1 MLSRRCRAVCLF
13 AALLILVPAGT
24 PAPHAAGQKDAPCDV
39 ALLKN
44 GEYYTALSR
53 AIDEAKAEIV
63 MAFYVFKTAGKKS
76 SFPDVIAEKL
86 AGAVERGVHVGV
98 VLERGNKDDSELD
111 ADNDKTAQLLRD
123 KGIKVCFDSPQ
134 KTTHAKLAVIDR
146 RLTFAGSHN
155 MTQSALRYNNE
166 VSVMIASEA
175 TAADA
180 HRYIISLCP
189 QWKP

>member
-1 MLSRRCRAVCLF
+1 MLSRRCRAVCLI

-24 PAPHAAGQKDAPCDV
+24 PALHAAGPKDAPCDV

-44 GEYYTALSR
+44 GEYYAALSR
-53 AIDEAKAEIV
+53 AIDGAKAEIV

-98 VLERGNKDDSELD
+98 VLERGNKADSELD
-111 ADNDKTAQLLRD
+111 ADNNKTAQLLRD

-134 KTTHAKLAVIDR
+134 KTTHAKLVVIDR

-155 MTQSALRYNNE
+155 MTQSALRHNNE
-166 VSVMIASEA
+166 VSVLIVSEA
-175 TAADA
+175 AAADA
-180 HRYIISLCP
+180 HQYIMSLC
-189 QWKP
+189 Q